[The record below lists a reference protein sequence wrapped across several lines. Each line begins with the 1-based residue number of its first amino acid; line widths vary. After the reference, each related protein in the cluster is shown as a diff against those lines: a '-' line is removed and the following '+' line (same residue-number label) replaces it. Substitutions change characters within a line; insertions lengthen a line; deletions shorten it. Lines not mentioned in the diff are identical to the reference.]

1 MSDSGDE
8 GRARERA
15 AVIFA
20 VRSGQITAEEGA
32 RRLGVSRKTYY
43 EWERRALQAITEAL
57 EDRAPGRPN
66 TPRDEEKERLQNE
79 ITLLQNKLFVA
90 EKTVEVRDML
100 HAYELHNAR
109 AKKGSG
115 ESLEKKPKQRKKP

>member
-1 MSDSGDE
+1 MSESQDKE
-8 GRARERA
+8 RARNRA

-43 EWERRALQAITEAL
+43 EWERRALQAMTEAL
-57 EDRAPGRPN
+57 ENGASGRPS
-66 TPRDEEKERLQNE
+66 TPRDEEKERLQGE
-79 ITLLQNKLFVA
+79 IAELQNKLFVA

-100 HAYELHNAR
+100 HAYELQNAG
-109 AKKGSG
+109 AKKSAV
-115 ESLEKKPKQRKKP
+115 EKKRKQRKKR